1 MTLLIPDDH
10 LDLVVTAALE
20 WKVLSGP
27 PAATLAAPGTLTSLD
42 GTSAGVLI
50 REQNH
55 QSVRIEQVATYTFR
69 EVTEPLI
76 PVEVLKACHAISYA
90 CRNAPAWGT
99 SVAHTLVTQT
109 SWAAAVRMPGYSEA
123 PWAWHRRRTSVV
135 LAVAQNWRPDLPDVD
150 WVDPEGVTAAR
161 WRAAGHVV
169 VTDEALV
176 DLIPRVDDG
185 ELEPRPNVFAVTAA
199 ELPTLAAWA
208 GVADHVVHWPE
219 CLPWLTTRLNL
230 RAPSS

>member
-55 QSVRIEQVATYTFR
+55 QSVHVEALPPYMFR
-69 EVTEPLI
+69 EVNEPLI

-90 CRNAPAWGT
+90 CRNAPAWGS

-109 SWAAAVRMPGYSEA
+109 AWAAAVRMPGYSEA

-135 LAVAQNWRPDLPDVD
+135 LAVAQGWRPDLPDVE
-150 WVDPEGVTAAR
+150 WVGPDDVTPAG
-161 WRAAGHVV
+161 WQGAGHVV

-176 DLIPRVDDG
+176 ALIRRVDSGD
-185 ELEPRPNVFAVTAA
+185 LEPRPNVFAVTAA
-199 ELPTLAAWA
+199 DQPASAAWA